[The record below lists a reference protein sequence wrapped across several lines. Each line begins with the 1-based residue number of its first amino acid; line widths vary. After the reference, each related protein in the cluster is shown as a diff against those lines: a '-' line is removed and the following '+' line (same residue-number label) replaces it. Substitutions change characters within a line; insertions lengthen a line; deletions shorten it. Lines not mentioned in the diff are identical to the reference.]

1 MTGENKSAITTVLVT
16 GLLALLGTIGG
27 GVIKGYWDKQLADQ
41 KLNSS
46 LVMKALESDSA
57 FERLASL
64 EFMVETKLIKD
75 AAIEKAV
82 KEYIIDKKSTPE
94 QIPQIRS
101 ETPTLSSP
109 TIDDARIYLLAGTD
123 EKSKLF
129 GDFTHEL
136 VTAGFNIIGS
146 KKHHDSGRSDNPEI
160 RYFYKAD
167 ETQANHLAEY
177 VGFKMQTSSIKANYY
192 EDSRVK
198 PGYIEI
204 WFGR

>member
-16 GLLALLGTIGG
+16 GLLALFGTIGG
-27 GVIKGYWDKQLADQ
+27 GVIKGCWDKQLADQ

-109 TIDDARIYLLAGTD
+109 TIDDARIYLLAGT
-123 EKSKLF
+123 KSQ
-129 GDFTHEL
+129 
-136 VTAGFNIIGS
+136 NS
-146 KKHHDSGRSDNPEI
+146 
-160 RYFYKAD
+160 
-167 ETQANHLAEY
+167 LAILP
-177 VGFKMQTSSIKANYY
+177 TNL
-192 EDSRVK
+192 
-198 PGYIEI
+198 
-204 WFGR
+204 